1 MSRPQWQVHG
11 QRTRLQKATL
21 KRQKSLTHWP
31 AFLLQMWRVRLCLAG
46 GGREHVGY
54 FANQE
59 EGAWAYHCALQRL
72 KGQSAPCSNRA
83 DSPNA
88 AVQQQFGAA
97 VQQQPES
104 KEPGRWGGDAAAGSY
119 LSVAR
124 RLQTRPAAEQG
135 RQGAFSH
142 VQDNASLTPGREA
155 LLLNAHVNSTQVLSP
170 TQVQQTY
177 SSQFANHERLT
188 VHLGFGFGFG
198 VVGAASTRLVSSQ
211 QPLGSQFFNVL
222 PPASSAR
229 HPLP

>member
-1 MSRPQWQVHG
+1 
-11 QRTRLQKATL
+11 
-21 KRQKSLTHWP
+21 
-31 AFLLQMWRVRLCLAG
+31 MWRVRLCLAG

-54 FANQE
+54 FANEE

-72 KGQSAPCSNRA
+72 KGQSASPANRA

-97 VQQQPES
+97 VRQQPAS
-104 KEPGRWGGDAAAGSY
+104 KEPERRGGVAAAGSY
-119 LSVAR
+119 LSVAHR
-124 RLQTRPAAEQG
+124 PQTWPSAEQG

-142 VQDNASLTPGREA
+142 VHDHASVTPGREA
-155 LLLNAHVNSTQVLSP
+155 LLLNAHVNSTQV
-170 TQVQQTY
+170 QQTY
-177 SSQFANHERLT
+177 SSQFANHQRLT
-188 VHLGFGFGFG
+188 VNLGLG
-198 VVGAASTRLVSSQ
+198 VVGAASTPLLSSQ